1 VPDVL
6 AATASRFLDDACEE
20 LGLADGVH
28 EWLRASE
35 RELTVKVAIPGAD
48 GDVRVFVG
56 HRVQHSSVRGP
67 YKGGLRLDDSVTL
80 EETRALAQLM
90 TVKTALADLPFGG
103 GKGGVACPAK
113 ELDDAQREQVARSYT
128 RVLHGALGPDRDVMA
143 PDMHVDVQTMGW
155 IADAW
160 AGNGPF
166 EPAVVTGKPLEL
178 GGSHGR
184 EAATGRG
191 VVISTLHAAR
201 CEGIDLAE
209 GGRVAIQGTGNVGL
223 WAARLFAQQG
233 LRVVA
238 MAKSDGAVHAPDGL
252 DLDALAQQLSDKGS
266 LDGLE
271 GAHQLDPDDLM
282 GVDCDVLVPAARAGM
297 LDGDGADRV
306 RARIVTEGAN
316 GPLTPEADAALRE
329 RGVLVLPDVLANVG
343 GVVVSAFEWLQDRR
357 HERWDEPTV
366 NDRLR
371 ERIETATDAT
381 LDRAHA
387 DDTTARRAAYAI
399 ALERVLGAARA
410 RGLLPR
416 E

>member
-1 VPDVL
+1 
-6 AATASRFLDDACEE
+6 
-20 LGLADGVH
+20 
-28 EWLRASE
+28 
-35 RELTVKVAIPGAD
+35 
-48 GDVRVFVG
+48 
-56 HRVQHSSVRGP
+56 
-67 YKGGLRLDDSVTL
+67 
-80 EETRALAQLM
+80 M
-90 TVKTALADLPFGG
+90 
-103 GKGGVACPAK
+103 
-113 ELDDAQREQVARSYT
+113 
-128 RVLHGALGPDRDVMA
+128 
-143 PDMHVDVQTMGW
+143 
-155 IADAW
+155 
-160 AGNGPF
+160 
-166 EPAVVTGKPLEL
+166 VTGKPLEL

-201 CEGIDLAE
+201 REGIDLAE

-271 GAHQLDPDDLM
+271 DADQLDPDDLM

-381 LDRAHA
+381 LDRAHG

-399 ALERVLGAARA
+399 ALERVLGRPG
-410 RGLLPR
+410 RGGCCRGGRRPLAPCAVVGADER
-416 E
+416 HR

>member
-1 VPDVL
+1 MPDAL

-35 RELTVKVAIPGAD
+35 R
-48 GDVRVFVG
+48 
-56 HRVQHSSVRGP
+56 
-67 YKGGLRLDDSVTL
+67 
-80 EETRALAQLM
+80 
-90 TVKTALADLPFGG
+90 
-103 GKGGVACPAK
+103 
-113 ELDDAQREQVARSYT
+113 
-128 RVLHGALGPDRDVMA
+128 
-143 PDMHVDVQTMGW
+143 VQTMAW

-178 GGSHGR
+178 GGSHER

-201 CEGIDLAE
+201 REGIDLAE

-252 DLDALAQQLSDKGS
+252 DLDALAQQLSEEGS

-271 GAHQLDPDDLM
+271 DADQLDPDDLV

-297 LDGDGADRV
+297 LDGGGADRV

-316 GPLTPEADAALRE
+316 GPLTPEADAALRQ

-357 HERWDEPTV
+357 HERWDEPTS
-366 NDRLR
+366 
-371 ERIETATDAT
+371 
-381 LDRAHA
+381 
-387 DDTTARRAAYAI
+387 TTACASASRPPPTPPSITPTRTTPPPAAPPTPSRWSGSSARRGRGGCYRGSRAPVGAVRRGGRPG
-399 ALERVLGAARA
+399 ERHR
-410 RGLLPR
+410 
-416 E
+416 